1 MNISSIPS
9 NLTGNATAT
18 SALPDRQ
25 SLARPASTNEAK
37 PSEQA
42 VAAANSNSPSKQQ
55 AIEQAVKN
63 VNDFVKPINNTL
75 SFNLDQ
81 DTGQTVIKVVDLS
94 TQEVIR
100 QIPSEEMLAIAK
112 ALDTMKGLLVQ
123 QKA

>member
-1 MNISSIPS
+1 MNITSIPS
-9 NLTGNATAT
+9 NLAGSAAAK
-18 SALPDRQ
+18 SALPERP
-25 SLARPASTNEAK
+25 SLVRPANTNEAK
-37 PSEQA
+37 LNEAAVVSESSA
-42 VAAANSNSPSKQQ
+42 PAKQQ
-55 AIEQAVKN
+55 ELERAVKN
-63 VNDFVKPINNTL
+63 VNEFVKPINNTL

-94 TQEVIR
+94 THEVIK

>member
-1 MNISSIPS
+1 MNITSIPS
-9 NLTGNATAT
+9 SLAGSALAA

-25 SLARPASTNEAK
+25 SLSRSASANEAK
-37 PSEQA
+37 LNEQA
-42 VAAANSNSPSKQQ
+42 VASESNAPAKQQ
-55 AIEQAVKN
+55 ELERAVKN
-63 VNDFVKPINNTL
+63 VNEFVKPINNTL

-94 TQEVIR
+94 THEVIK

>member
-1 MNISSIPS
+1 MNITSIPS
-9 NLTGNATAT
+9 NLAGSAAAT
-18 SALPDRQ
+18 SVFPDRQ
-25 SLARPASTNEAK
+25 ALARPANANEAR
-37 PSEQA
+37 PNEQA
-42 VAAANSNSPSKQQ
+42 VVAESSGPAKQQ
-55 AIEQAVKN
+55 ELEQAVKN

-94 TQEVIR
+94 TREVIK
-100 QIPSEEMLAIAK
+100 QIPTEEMLAIAK

>member
-9 NLTGNATAT
+9 NLAGSATAT
-18 SALPDRQ
+18 STLPNRQ
-25 SLARPASTNEAK
+25 SLARPANDNEAM

-42 VAAANSNSPSKQQ
+42 VAVDSNSPAKQQ

>member
-1 MNISSIPS
+1 MNITSIPS
-9 NLTGNATAT
+9 SLAGNAVAA

-25 SLARPASTNEAK
+25 SLSRSANVNDARPNEQTVS
-37 PSEQA
+37 SE
-42 VAAANSNSPSKQQ
+42 SNNPSKQQ

>member
-1 MNISSIPS
+1 MNITSIPS
-9 NLTGNATAT
+9 SLAGSAAGTNTLT
-18 SALPDRQ
+18 DRQ
-25 SLARPASTNEAK
+25 SLAPAANTTNTRPNQ
-37 PSEQA
+37 PA
-42 VAAANSNSPSKQQ
+42 VAAESNSPTDQQ

-63 VNDFVKPINNTL
+63 VNDFVKPINNSL

>member
-9 NLTGNATAT
+9 NLAGNAAAKST
-18 SALPDRQ
+18 LPDRQ
-25 SLARPASTNEAK
+25 SFVRPTNANAAK
-37 PSEQA
+37 PSEQEL
-42 VAAANSNSPSKQQ
+42 AADSNSPAKQQ

>member
-1 MNISSIPS
+1 MNITSIPS
-9 NLTGNATAT
+9 NLAGSAATT
-18 SALPDRQ
+18 SVLPDRQ
-25 SLARPASTNEAK
+25 SLTRLANASNARPN
-37 PSEQA
+37 EQA
-42 VAAANSNSPSKQQ
+42 VASETNGPAKQQ

-94 TQEVIR
+94 TQKVIR

>member
-9 NLTGNATAT
+9 NLAGSATAT
-18 SALPDRQ
+18 STLPNRQ
-25 SLARPASTNEAK
+25 SLARSANANEAM

-42 VAAANSNSPSKQQ
+42 VAVDSNSPAKQQ